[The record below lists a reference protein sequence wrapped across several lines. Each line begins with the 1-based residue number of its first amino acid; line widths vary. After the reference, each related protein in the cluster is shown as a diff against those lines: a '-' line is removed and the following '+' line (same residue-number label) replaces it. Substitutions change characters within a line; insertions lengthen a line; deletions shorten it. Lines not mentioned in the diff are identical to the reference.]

1 MTNRIDKVQENH
13 VEFDSTQNELID
25 SIWIPNK
32 RIDPVREGFILF
44 AVHLFFGFGM
54 FYINPRNGRK
64 WIYPMLAFFAW
75 GSFINVFIKVIPAME
90 EFQNR
95 SLIGALTIMVSWFIV
110 YGIGYFDVYRELY
123 LKSKRVNYE

>member
-1 MTNRIDKVQENH
+1 MTNRTNKEEENQ
-13 VEFDSTQNELID
+13 VEFDSNELID
-25 SIWIPNK
+25 SIWLQNK
-32 RIDPVREGFILF
+32 RIDPVREGFTLF
-44 AVHLFFGFGM
+44 AIHLFFGLGM

-64 WIYPMLAFFAW
+64 WIYPILAFFAW

-95 SLIGALTIMVSWFIV
+95 SLIGALTIIVSWFIV

-123 LKSKRVNYE
+123 LKSKRKGY